1 MSGSS
6 DNERVRDRWDHRV
19 ILENWGLG
27 DPLDHRVPGVKKVH
41 RGRLEQLG
49 TPAFLGLQAP
59 LVPVAPQE
67 VREPWEKKGAQ
78 GQLAPGVTPE
88 PRGSLGHL
96 EKGKM
101 ESRETAVHLGP
112 LALLAAAE
120 TRALGLLALLDLEA
134 PLDSQ
139 APRDQPARMV
149 YQEVQER
156 EGLLANQ
163 YVI

>member
-1 MSGSS
+1 MTLAQPAPLAHLELRPSS
-6 DNERVRDRWDHRV
+6 RRTRDCQESQGPKERRAILARLGTRDHRV

-67 VREPWEKKGAQ
+67 VRAPLASEGRMASAERREPWEKKGAQ

-88 PRGSLGHL
+88 PQGSPGHL
-96 EKGKM
+96 EKEKM
-101 ESRETAVHLGP
+101 ESRGFVDRLGY
-112 LALLAAAE
+112 
-120 TRALGLLALLDLEA
+120 LGL
-134 PLDSQ
+134 
-139 APRDQPARMV
+139 
-149 YQEVQER
+149 
-156 EGLLANQ
+156 
-163 YVI
+163 